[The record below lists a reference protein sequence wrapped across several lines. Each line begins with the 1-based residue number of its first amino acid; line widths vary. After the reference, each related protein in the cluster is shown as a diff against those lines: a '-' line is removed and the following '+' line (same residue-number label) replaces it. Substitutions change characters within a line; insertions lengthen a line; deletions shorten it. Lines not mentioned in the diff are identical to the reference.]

1 VVYIGGIGVL
11 LEVLSRWHNE
21 IYDFLISNFFH
32 FPQVIWP
39 KKFQILNGNF
49 HSKFLKLKFSISSFE
64 ISKTK
69 IFKFFHF
76 NFLWHIS
83 KFSFNFD
90 GMAKIFQM
98 SVHISKSNFLVQFSH
113 FPLVVWQKF
122 SNFKNKNF
130 QFKFQKQKKS
140 IFYFKFSLWHQR
152 FFSQP

>member
-1 VVYIGGIGVL
+1 
-11 LEVLSRWHNE
+11 
-21 IYDFLISNFFH
+21 
-32 FPQVIWP
+32 VIWP
-39 KKFQILNGNF
+39 KKIQISNGNF

-98 SVHISKSNFLVQFSH
+98 SVHISKSNFLGSIFPFPSH
-113 FPLVVWQKF
+113 GMAKI
-122 SNFKNKNF
+122 
-130 QFKFQKQKKS
+130 FKFQKQKFS
-140 IFYFKFSLWHQR
+140 IQISKQKNQFFISNFPCGIKDFFLSPEVAKFVKRLQKLPIYSYQK
-152 FFSQP
+152 